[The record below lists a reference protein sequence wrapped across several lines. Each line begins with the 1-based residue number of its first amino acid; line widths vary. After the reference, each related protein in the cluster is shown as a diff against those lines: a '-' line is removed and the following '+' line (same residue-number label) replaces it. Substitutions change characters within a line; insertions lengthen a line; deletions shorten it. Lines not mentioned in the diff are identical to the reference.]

1 VARGL
6 NAGTILGDN
15 DGPMTRFLLP
25 ACAAALL
32 AAGAPARA
40 DDFAFEVDAPKF
52 RVSLPGVPPMKMA
65 PHPLHGKQP
74 HLRYLGSQGLFTVQI
89 YTPTAQAGMT
99 ALECASATVRA
110 MAARPGVPPPEQ
122 VLKTRLDE
130 NTYAAMYTSP
140 LGGAVQLNAHI
151 LSAGAGGYCIEVH
164 ASKMSDAPE
173 DIAPWFKSLEG
184 ARIRSD

>member
-1 VARGL
+1 MPKLAR
-6 NAGTILGDN
+6 NAGAADGSHHRVLLGHVRLG
-15 DGPMTRFLLP
+15 GPGF
-25 ACAAALL
+25 
-32 AAGAPARA
+32 
-40 DDFAFEVDAPKF
+40 
-52 RVSLPGVPPMKMA
+52 
-65 PHPLHGKQP
+65 
-74 HLRYLGSQGLFTVQI
+74 
-89 YTPTAQAGMT
+89 
-99 ALECASATVRA
+99 
-110 MAARPGVPPPEQ
+110 PPPDQ

-164 ASKMSDAPE
+164 ASKMSEEPE